1 MPKLWADS
9 LDEHRALV
17 RERLVDAFVEL
28 LAERPLDDVT
38 VSAVAERAGLARSAV
53 YNHVDHLHD
62 LALLHTERT
71 IAAWVEPFRE
81 TADRPALERLAV
93 LVESSLRTFA
103 DDPVGGQDLSGHLD
117 EERLAR
123 LFGLLGPIRAEVQQ
137 LCAQGVE
144 RGELLDRDPAALA
157 GFVWAVVGGHRVTV
171 GSGRVDVDTTI
182 ALATELLQRAL
193 APSDAGGPPGDA

>member
-9 LDEHRALV
+9 LDEHRTLV

-71 IAAWVEPFRE
+71 ITAWVEPFRA
-81 TADRPALERLAV
+81 TVDRPAPERLAE
-93 LVESSLRTFA
+93 LVASSLRTFA
-103 DDPVGGQDLSGHLD
+103 DDPIGGLDLSGHLD
-117 EERLAR
+117 ATRLGR
-123 LFGLLGPIRAEVQQ
+123 LLGLLGPIRAEVQQ
-137 LCAQGVE
+137 LCEDGVA
-144 RGELLDRDPAALA
+144 RGELVDRDPTALA
-157 GFVWAVVGGHRVTV
+157 GFVWAVVGGYRVSV
-171 GSGRVDVDTTI
+171 GSGRVDAEATIELATQLLRRALVRRDDTT
-182 ALATELLQRAL
+182 
-193 APSDAGGPPGDA
+193 